1 MKGYLVGNLEVTNA
15 DAYREYREKAEVI
28 VRQYGG
34 RYLVRGGKIDQ
45 IEGEQK
51 VGRLVV
57 LEFPSLAAA
66 ELFYRSDE
74 YQMIIPLRQRNS
86 QTHMFVL
93 VEGYERA

>member
-74 YQMIIPLRQRNS
+74 YQKIIPLRQRNS
-86 QTHMFVL
+86 KTHMFVL
-93 VEGYERA
+93 VEGYAG

>member
-34 RYLVRGGKIDQ
+34 RYLVRGGKIERL
-45 IEGEQK
+45 EGEQK

-74 YQMIIPLRQRNS
+74 YQAIIPLRTKNS
-86 QTHMFVL
+86 KTHMFVL
-93 VEGYERA
+93 VEGYQ

>member
-15 DAYREYREKAEVI
+15 DAYREYREKAEAI

-57 LEFPSLAAA
+57 LEFPSLADA
-66 ELFYRSDE
+66 ERFYRSPE
-74 YQMIIPLRQRNS
+74 YQKIIPLRQRNS
-86 QTHMFVL
+86 DTHMFVL
-93 VEGYERA
+93 VEGYAG